1 MRLGVCK
8 PEQTVE
14 AQLEHCGQEFEE
26 LVKAMALYRNDANG
40 KNRADVLFE
49 ALDCIACI
57 WTLIYMLF
65 KHNEVLAGIKYVNS
79 KNFVRGYLINPD
91 DYDLYDDDGAVTE
104 SEA

>member
-1 MRLGVCK
+1 
-8 PEQTVE
+8 
-14 AQLEHCGQEFEE
+14 
-26 LVKAMALYRNDANG
+26 
-40 KNRADVLFE
+40 
-49 ALDCIACI
+49 
-57 WTLIYMLF
+57 MLF